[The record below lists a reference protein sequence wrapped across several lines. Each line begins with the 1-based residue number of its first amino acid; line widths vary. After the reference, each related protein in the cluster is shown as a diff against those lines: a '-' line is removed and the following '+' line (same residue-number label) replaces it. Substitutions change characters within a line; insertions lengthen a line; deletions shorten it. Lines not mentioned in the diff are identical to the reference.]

1 MTIDELTERVIG
13 CAYYVH
19 GQLGAGFLERVY
31 ENALRIELTAAGIS
45 VKQQQ
50 PVNVWY
56 AGELVGDFQVDLL
69 VVNRLIIELK
79 AVENLRKEH
88 EVQLVNY
95 LAAANIDDGLL
106 INFGTSVDIRRKFR
120 RYQRKV

>member
-1 MTIDELTERVIG
+1 M
-13 CAYYVH
+13 
-19 GQLGAGFLERVY
+19 
-31 ENALRIELTAAGIS
+31 
-45 VKQQQ
+45 
-50 PVNVWY
+50 
-56 AGELVGDFQVDLL
+56 GDFQVDLL